1 MAGTGPGGR
10 TAAVGTEVGERTA
23 AAGNGFGGRWA
34 DGRCDRDG
42 ILQQKGRWPSGRDG
56 SPQLD
61 SRRGL
66 KQSLGVLLGGGLLR
80 CAASLTGASY
90 PIGGM
95 AGDAVAARSGRDAA
109 RRAASRPKSALR
121 AGGRRPRQ
129 MAAARREREWRGG
142 RARSVGFGKGFSSHR
157 FGQDGSSGLLDQ

>member
-66 KQSLGVLLGGGLLR
+66 KQSLGVLLGGGHLR

-90 PIGGM
+90 PMSGM

-121 AGGRRPRQ
+121 AGGRRPRR

-142 RARSVGFGKGFSSHR
+142 EAEREA
-157 FGQDGSSGLLDQ
+157 

>member
-66 KQSLGVLLGGGLLR
+66 KQSLGVLLGGLR

-90 PIGGM
+90 PMGGM

-109 RRAASRPKSALR
+109 RRVASRPKSALR
-121 AGGRRPRQ
+121 AG
-129 MAAARREREWRGG
+129 AAAHARWRRRGG
-142 RARSVGFGKGFSSHR
+142 R
-157 FGQDGSSGLLDQ
+157 GSGGEAEREA